1 MKRLFTLLV
10 TLLSLVFFSSCN
22 KENDSFDASDIVG
35 NWEIQRATLVS
46 GGSEIDI
53 DLSETGM
60 SLCFRF
66 DDDGTGATWGTDI
79 SEESFTYSLDGNV
92 LVVEQPLETL
102 VFTVNALSGNEMSL
116 STSVT
121 EEGVSMQMTFWLLR
135 I

>member
-35 NWEIQRATLVS
+35 NWEIQRTTLVS

-66 DDDGTGATWGTDI
+66 YDDGTGATWGTDI
-79 SEESFTYSLDGNV
+79 SEESFAYSLDGNV

>member
-35 NWEIQRATLVS
+35 NWEIQRTTLVS

-66 DDDGTGATWGTDI
+66 DDDGTGATCGTDI
-79 SEESFTYSLDGNV
+79 SEESFAYSLDGNV